1 MRTTPQE
8 RQALGVT
15 ALLLVAGAGVRMFSA
30 TAGEV
35 QWDGMVSDTVSVGGV
50 EAVRAGAEAELAR
63 ERIRATPLA
72 PGERIDP
79 NRADALQ
86 LDRLPR
92 VGAAMAERIVA
103 WRGEHGP
110 FRTLA
115 DLDAVPGVGPTLL
128 ESLAPHL
135 TLPPA
140 PPSAA
145 RGRANE
151 GRPAGSVASGG
162 TAAGRVDLNR
172 ATEAEL
178 EALPGIGPALAK
190 RIVAWREEHGPFAR
204 SEDLASVPGI
214 GPALLERLA
223 PLVTVSGRPVR

>member
-1 MRTTPQE
+1 VRTTPQE

-30 TAGEV
+30 SAGEV
-35 QWDGMVSDTVSVGGV
+35 QWEGMASDTVSVGGV

-115 DLDAVPGVGPTLL
+115 DLDAVPGVGPMLL
-128 ESLAPHL
+128 ASLAPHL
-135 TLPPA
+135 TLSPA
-140 PPSAA
+140 PAALPRAA
-145 RGRANE
+145 RERAT
-151 GRPAGSVASGG
+151 GASPSGG
-162 TAAGRVDLNR
+162 TVDAARVDLNR

-178 EALPGIGPALAK
+178 EALPGIGPALAA

-204 SEDLASVPGI
+204 IGDLARVPGI
-214 GPALLERLA
+214 GPALLERLE